1 MQPQFGGI
9 YSLFYLNWLKISDFL
24 SKFAIKVKDDIDAI
38 SSVIARGDVMHP
50 LFSYEEAY
58 AP

>member
-1 MQPQFGGI
+1 MPFTIGI
-9 YSLFYLNWLKISDFL
+9 VTKRFAFL
-24 SKFAIKVKDDIDAI
+24 ESSHLSIIFAIKVKDDIDAI